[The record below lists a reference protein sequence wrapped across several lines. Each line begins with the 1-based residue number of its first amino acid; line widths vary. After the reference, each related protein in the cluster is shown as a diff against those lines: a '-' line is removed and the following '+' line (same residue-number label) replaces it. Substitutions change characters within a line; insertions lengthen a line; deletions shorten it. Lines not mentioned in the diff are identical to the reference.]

1 MKKAAMWEIAA
12 LVIVCLFSFSSFMAR
27 ADDGAP
33 TDYKNLE
40 GGKWNNPAFTVSAG
54 RYNLVFDV
62 TLAIEQVA
70 DGKIIGVFTSRE
82 KFDKD
87 PRSMPFSSN
96 IEKTPDGNL
105 RFIIKIIWSG
115 NSYRYDLQED
125 GNFMMSSPPGTSA
138 VLKRVVE

>member
-1 MKKAAMWEIAA
+1 
-12 LVIVCLFSFSSFMAR
+12 
-27 ADDGAP
+27 
-33 TDYKNLE
+33 
-40 GGKWNNPAFTVSAG
+40 
-54 RYNLVFDV
+54 
-62 TLAIEQVA
+62 VA